1 MMEYNKDN
9 PLKVFTA
16 FSGYDSQ
23 CLSMNRL
30 RENFPDF
37 DYELVGW
44 SEIDDAANTAHDAL
58 FPNAKDKQFGDIS
71 KISWSEVPDF
81 DVFTYSF
88 PCTDISAAG
97 VQAGL
102 KRGSGTR
109 SSLLW
114 ECEKAIA
121 EKRPSYLLLENVK
134 ALTQQKFYKDF
145 QEWLRILESYGYD
158 NYWQVL
164 DSSQYGVPQHRDRV
178 FVVSIRRDVDQGY
191 EFPLP
196 FKLEKCL
203 ADVLED
209 DVDES
214 YFLSDTM
221 LSRFAEKS
229 MEEDGNKD
237 SADAMQGSL
246 WDDDEWED

>member
-1 MMEYNKDN
+1 MTYTKGK
-9 PLKVFTA
+9 PLRVFEA
-16 FSGYDSQ
+16 FGGYGSQ
-23 CLSMNRL
+23 SLALRRL
-30 RENFPDF
+30 KEHYPNFDFNVVGYSDIEEAAIKAYMALHEGENIVN
-37 DYELVGW
+37 Y
-44 SEIDDAANTAHDAL
+44 
-58 FPNAKDKQFGDIS
+58 GDIS
-71 KISWSEVPDF
+71 KISWSDVPDF

-145 QEWLRILESYGYD
+145 QEWLHILESYGYD

-164 DSSQYGVPQHRDRV
+164 DSSQYGVPQHRERV
-178 FVVSIRRDVDQGY
+178 FVVSIRRDIDQGY

-214 YFLSDTM
+214 YFMSDDM

-246 WDDDEWED
+246 WDDEEWED